1 MKAMKKHVRQVLT
14 LVGFWMWAPAAFAY
28 SFGGGSYG
36 GGGYGG
42 VGSSG
47 LTPGGGVNLNTALT
61 GADSTILLVKGVF
74 IDAGTLLGVIFAMT
88 GIIKFTKERSQG
100 ENNHVAALKHIIGG
114 ALLAS
119 IGVALMMFVNATY
132 I

>member
-1 MKAMKKHVRQVLT
+1 MKIKKHVRHAMT
-14 LVGFWMWAPAAFAY
+14 LISLLALSPSAFAY

-42 VGSSG
+42 VGNSG
-47 LTPGGGVNLNTALT
+47 VTPGGGVNLNTALT
-61 GADSTILLVKGVF
+61 GADTTILLVKGVV
-74 IDAGTLLGVIFAMT
+74 IDVGTLLGIILMMT

-100 ENNHVAALKHIIGG
+100 ENHHVAALKYIAAG

-119 IGVALMMFVNATY
+119 IGVALMMFVNAIYT
-132 I
+132 

>member
-1 MKAMKKHVRQVLT
+1 MKMMKKYVRQVLT
-14 LVGFWMWAPAAFAY
+14 LVGFWMWAPMAFAY

-47 LTPGGGVNLNTALT
+47 VTPGGGVNLNTALT
-61 GADSTILLVKGVF
+61 GADTTILLVKGVV
-74 IDAGTLLGVIFAMT
+74 IDVATLLGIVLMMT

-100 ENNHVAALKHIIGG
+100 ETITLRR
-114 ALLAS
+114 
-119 IGVALMMFVNATY
+119 
-132 I
+132 

>member
-1 MKAMKKHVRQVLT
+1 MKTMKKHIRPVLM

-47 LTPGGGVNLNTALT
+47 VTPGGGVNLNTALT
-61 GADSTILLVKGVF
+61 GADTTILLVKGVV
-74 IDAGTLLGVIFAMT
+74 IDVATLLGIVLMMT
-88 GIIKFTKERSQG
+88 GIIKFTKERAQG
-100 ENNHVAALKHIIGG
+100 ENHHVAAMKHIAAG

-119 IGVALMMFVNATY
+119 IGVALMMFVNAIYT
-132 I
+132 